1 SVRKQLLTKDSF
13 NEGTT
18 VGAVFIDGNGT
29 DTAIETANVADYK
42 NFGPKNE
49 VYLAAGQAV
58 AFKVDPYNGESL
70 QLGMKAANLN
80 ASTVN
85 VNGETITLAGSTA
98 MYYKITSSDGMV
110 VIVNS
115 GGGLVSITNL
125 KISGANIDTAAVP
138 RGLSVDND
146 VVSYAAS
153 VMMAIRE
160 EPAPSEEPQPTEEPT
175 PTEEPEPTENP
186 DPAPTDEPD
195 EGDDD
200 DDGGKTVTVW
210 EKLMNAA
217 KRLNEAIRSFVSKLF
232 GR

>member
-1 SVRKQLLTKDSF
+1 MVNYS
-13 NEGTT
+13 
-18 VGAVFIDGNGT
+18 
-29 DTAIETANVADYK
+29 
-42 NFGPKNE
+42 
-49 VYLAAGQAV
+49 
-58 AFKVDPYNGESL
+58 GESL

-80 ASTVN
+80 ASNVT
-85 VNGETITLAGSTA
+85 VNGEKITLAGSTA
-98 MYYKITSSDGMV
+98 MYYKITSSNDGMV

-115 GGGLVSITNL
+115 GDGLVSITNL
-125 KISGANIDTAAVP
+125 KISGAGIDTAAVP

-160 EPAPSEEPQPTEEPT
+160 EPAPTEEPQPTEEPT
-175 PTEEPEPTENP
+175 PTEEPEPTEEP

-200 DDGGKTVTVW
+200 DGGKTVTVW
-210 EKLMNAA
+210 EKLINAA
-217 KRLNEAIRSFVSKLF
+217 KRLNEAIKSFVSKLF